1 MKSVYPWTDRL
12 DKSRKRNVI
21 SPRGD
26 SKHFSAKRVQLF
38 FNGVLK
44 ATSIYLRVL
53 GRSRRLPWWQAQ
65 FISASVET
73 PFTRSRRLFHLLNL
87 TLTSAHPWLGSPAEP
102 CSLPPL
108 EPPETSKTLSSGLN
122 RAVRDREPKKF
133 KKKRKRRNLGSSNIL
148 KIFKLN
154 IPFHRAWRY
163 HICINTDSIYE
174 GRVSPTNLSPRSW
187 IRTVYTMNPQTRVI
201 VYANSSVNSG
211 RRPDC
216 RIGKR

>member
-154 IPFHRAWRY
+154 IPFHRVTISYLYQYRF
-163 HICINTDSIYE
+163 
-174 GRVSPTNLSPRSW
+174 NLRG
-187 IRTVYTMNPQTRVI
+187 
-201 VYANSSVNSG
+201 SSFSNQLIASLVNSHSLHDESPNKG
-211 RRPDC
+211 NRLC
-216 RIGKR
+216 KFFCQLW